1 MRDTTTKPLTIS
13 CTELEDGI
21 DIDIIFIDGRMVGR
35 SWDYEGDYI
44 EPELV
49 AIKREA
55 DDIDPDILLRFF
67 DIEQLLDEREIVVN
81 EQMFREIKDL
91 I

>member
-1 MRDTTTKPLTIS
+1 MKDTTTKPLTIS

-21 DIDIIFIDGRMVGR
+21 DLDIIFIEGRMVGR
-35 SWDYEGDYI
+35 SYDYEGDYI

-49 AIKREA
+49 AIKHEQ

-81 EQMFREIKDL
+81 EQMFREIQDL

>member
-1 MRDTTTKPLTIS
+1 MKNTTTKPLTIS
-13 CTELEDGI
+13 CTELEEGI
-21 DIDIIFIDGRMVGR
+21 DLDIIFIDGRMVGR

-49 AIKREA
+49 AIKREQ
-55 DDIDPDILLRFF
+55 DDIDPDMILRFF

-81 EQMFREIKDL
+81 EQMFGEIKDL